1 MSLFAPLLAAGFLL
15 AIQGALLQAA
25 CAVVG
30 EPPPRYGE
38 ALVTSLVAAV
48 VAAVLAAA
56 WGCTFGLVVGL
67 LSSTLAWA
75 LSVLVGV
82 GATASVYRARLGAA
96 PGQAF
101 AIALAHH
108 AMAWAVS
115 ATLWGLLRL
124 LG

>member
-1 MSLFAPLLAAGFLL
+1 MSLFAPLLAAAFLV
-15 AIQGALLQAA
+15 AVQGLLLQAA
-25 CAVVG
+25 CAVAG
-30 EPPPRYGE
+30 ERPPRYGE
-38 ALVTSLVAAV
+38 ALVTALLAAV
-48 VAAVLAAA
+48 VSTLLALA

-82 GATASVYRARLGAA
+82 GATASVYRTRLAT
-96 PGQAF
+96 PGPQAF

-124 LG
+124 LT